1 MSRAEFYRAEV
12 NRCRMAAV
20 TSRDPEE
27 ARRWRDL
34 AQGHQEVAES
44 FERMNQL
51 ARGTPSVRRE
61 TPAAAPSQRP
71 G

>member
-1 MSRAEFYRAEV
+1 MSRAEFYRGEV

-20 TSRDPEE
+20 TCRDPEE

-44 FERMNQL
+44 FERMNKL
-51 ARGTPSVRRE
+51 ARGTPSAHRE
-61 TPAAAPSQRP
+61 APTPAPSQRA